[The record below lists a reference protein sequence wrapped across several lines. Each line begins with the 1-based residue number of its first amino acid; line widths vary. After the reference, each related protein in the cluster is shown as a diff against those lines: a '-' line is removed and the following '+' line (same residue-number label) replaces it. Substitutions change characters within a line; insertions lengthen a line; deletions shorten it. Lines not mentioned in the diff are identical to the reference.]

1 MRGKR
6 ERLFECEYGSK
17 LGTSRTVVR
26 AWTPVEAAQTLEE
39 ALARA
44 GLLMPGE
51 IVVRDRTGDVLLQ
64 LRVPAAARPDAGLSG
79 VA

>member
-6 ERLFECEYGSK
+6 ERIFDCGFSCTTGE
-17 LGTSRTVVR
+17 SRIVVR
-26 AWTPVEAAQTLEE
+26 AWTPTEAAQTLEE

-44 GLLMPGE
+44 GMLAPGE
-51 IVVRDRTGDVLLQ
+51 ITVRDSRG
-64 LRVPAAARPDAGLSG
+64 RVALCVATAGPPGAELAG

>member
-6 ERLFECEYGSK
+6 ERIFECEYGSE

-39 ALARA
+39 ALSRA
-44 GLLMPGE
+44 GLLQPGE
-51 IVVRDRTGDVLLQ
+51 ITVRDRSGQVLL
-64 LRVPAAARPDAGLSG
+64 RVAAVGRPASG
-79 VA
+79 VAGAA